1 MKDRIKK
8 IREHF
13 GLTQEQ
19 FAQRINKSYALISL
33 VETGKKNFSGKTL
46 EKICSTF
53 SVNESW
59 LLTGKGE
66 MTDKAPIDR
75 ENIKV
80 RIRQIRKENSLTQEE
95 FGQSIGCCQQR
106 ISFIEN
112 GRCFPSDLLIRSI
125 SSVFGV
131 NREWLLTGKG
141 EMYGAQEEEIDD
153 ELLDWL
159 RSHPEVIRELK
170 ERSGIHKKL
179 VYNT

>member
-13 GLTQEQ
+13 GLTQAQ

-59 LLTGKGE
+59 LRTGEGT
-66 MTDKAPIDR
+66 MTDSFPVDK

-80 RIRQIRKENSLTQEE
+80 RIKQVRKEKNLGMEKFAS
-95 FGQSIGCCQQR
+95 SVGCSKQL
-106 ISFIEN
+106 ISFIES
-112 GRCFPSDLLIRSI
+112 GKISPSNLLISNI
-125 SSVFGV
+125 SSAFNV
-131 NREWLLTGKG
+131 NRDWLLTGVG
-141 EMYGAQEEEIDD
+141 EMHGNQEKELDD
-153 ELLDWL
+153 ELIIWL
-159 RSHPEVIRELK
+159 KKHPEVIRELK
-170 ERSGIHKKL
+170 LRSGRR
-179 VYNT
+179 